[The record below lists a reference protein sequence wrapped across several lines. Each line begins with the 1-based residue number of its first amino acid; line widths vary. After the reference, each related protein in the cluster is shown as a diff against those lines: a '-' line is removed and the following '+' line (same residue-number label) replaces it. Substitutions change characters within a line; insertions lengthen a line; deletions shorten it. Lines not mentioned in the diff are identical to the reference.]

1 MTRRV
6 DWPEGR
12 ASMAPQGLDAWLG
25 AAREDLR
32 HMTPPPWMEAQL
44 NARVDERRALEAMR
58 QCAAPLAP
66 TERPGGTGLRPRGPR
81 LVRRLAL
88 WFGLPAAALA
98 VLLWAGVLLRP
109 LAPQPAAPV
118 PAPFLALAPL
128 DSIAAAR
135 DAVVV
140 PAQVPRA
147 QLADYG
153 LPVDPARADQPARAE
168 LLMSAH
174 GVVLAV
180 RFVE

>member
-6 DWPEGR
+6 DRPEGR
-12 ASMAPQGLDAWLG
+12 ASTAPQGLDAWLG

-32 HMTPPPWMEAQL
+32 HMTPPPWLQAQL
-44 NARVDERRALEAMR
+44 IARVDERRALEALR

-66 TERPGGTGLRPRGPR
+66 TERPAGPRSRGPR
-81 LVRRLAL
+81 LVQRLAL

-109 LAPQPAAPV
+109 LAPQPSAPA

-153 LPVDPARADQPARAE
+153 LPIDPARADQPARAE